1 MHLYSEPNAP
11 NAFWCL
17 DFSRAQAPRAPWVT
31 PAARGAGRRP
41 LPYSGWI
48 ATPCGTAR
56 SGHKPAEDEEAL
68 PSICRHAPGPRMIP
82 APEPLPVPEPRPSPK
97 PHGSG
102 RVHAFPSAALSWLT
116 RTRAPS
122 SRSSSPQPQA
132 QGAGSTLCGMLRRA
146 VGAGRPLYRLLR
158 HVARTAAAKNREVGG
173 EWYPAPRCAAAAT
186 CASAQLQTAAL
197 GSLKLSKSCPC
208 PFQPHA
214 NVVDKL
220 ELPIQNKQS
229 GY

>member
-1 MHLYSEPNAP
+1 MHLYSGPSAP
-11 NAFWCL
+11 NAFSRL
-17 DFSRAQAPRAPWVT
+17 DFSGAQAPRALWMT
-31 PAARGAGRRP
+31 PAAGGAGRRP

-48 ATPCGTAR
+48 ATPRGAAR
-56 SGHKPAEDEEAL
+56 SRHKPAEDEEA
-68 PSICRHAPGPRMIP
+68 STRICRLAPDPSVTP
-82 APEPLPVPEPRPSPK
+82 APEPLPVPDPHPSPR

-102 RVHAFPSAALSWLT
+102 HVHAFPSAALSWLT

-132 QGAGSTLCGMLRRA
+132 QGTGSALCGMLRGA

-173 EWYPAPRCAAAAT
+173 EWYPAPRRAAAGT
-186 CASAQLQTAAL
+186 CASAQLQTAVL
-197 GSLKLSKSCPC
+197 GSLKLSKPCPC
-208 PFQPHA
+208 HFQPHA

-220 ELPIQNKQS
+220 EPPVQNKQS
-229 GY
+229 EY